1 MVISQLF
8 GIFLMAAGLMI
19 VLSDR
24 RAAKKLDKVQN
35 WPVTQ
40 GLITLCEVNHGLS
53 SVANNQSKIRYHYLI
68 DGREFVGKRI
78 SVGGDINGNRSVAEQ
93 RAQLYPEG
101 TPVTIYYNP
110 QNPKESYL
118 ELSSEDKHLTGLIG
132 MSSMII
138 GAAFAV
144 SIWPPL

>member
-40 GLITLCEVNHGLS
+40 GLITLSEVNHGLS
-53 SVANNQSKIRYHYLI
+53 SVATNQSKIRYHYLI

-78 SVGGDINGNRSVAEQ
+78 SVGGDINGDRSVAEQ
-93 RAQLYPEG
+93 RARLYPEG